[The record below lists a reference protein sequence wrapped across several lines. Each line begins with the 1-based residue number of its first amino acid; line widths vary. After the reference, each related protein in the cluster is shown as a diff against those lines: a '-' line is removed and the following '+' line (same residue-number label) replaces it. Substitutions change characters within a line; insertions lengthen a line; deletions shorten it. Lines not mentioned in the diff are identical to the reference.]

1 MNALSLVSLVRWR
14 INLFYWF
21 TAPGAAVTRLSP
33 DWREVDL
40 ELRPNWRNRNYVGTI
55 FGGTLYSA
63 LDPIYMLM
71 LIQNLGREYVV
82 WDKSATIH
90 FKKPGRTTLYAH
102 FRLTE
107 GQLQEIRAALESQ
120 RSIDR
125 LFTVELVDS
134 EGLVCVTAEKLIYM
148 RKQHAADRSAAAR

>member
-21 TAPGAAVTRLSP
+21 AAPGARVTRISP

-40 ELRPNWRNRNYVGTI
+40 ELRLNWRNRNYVGTI

-63 LDPIYMLM
+63 VDPIYMLM

-90 FKKPGRTTLYAH
+90 FKKPGRTTLYAR
-102 FRLTE
+102 FRVTE
-107 GQLQEIRAALESQ
+107 EQLREIRGALESE

-125 LFTVELVDS
+125 VFAVDLVDS
-134 EGLVCVTAEKLIYM
+134 EGAVHVTAEKVIYI
-148 RKQHAADRSAAAR
+148 RKKQAATAAGA

>member
-21 TAPGAAVTRLSP
+21 AAPGARVTRISP

-40 ELRPNWRNRNYVGTI
+40 QLRLNWRNRNYVGTI

-71 LIQNLGREYVV
+71 LIRNLGSDYVV
-82 WDKSATIH
+82 WDKAATIT
-90 FKKPGRTTLYAH
+90 FKKPGRGTLYAR
-102 FRLTE
+102 FRLTQE
-107 GQLQEIRAALESQ
+107 QLHEIRSALEWQ

-125 LFTVELVDS
+125 ILTVDLTDA
-134 EGLVCVTAEKLIYM
+134 EGTVHVTAEKVIYL
-148 RKQHAADRSAAAR
+148 RKKQAAAGSDASS

>member
-21 TAPGAAVTRLSP
+21 AAPGARLTRLSP

-40 ELRPNWRNRNYVGTI
+40 ELRLNWRNRNYVGTI

-71 LIQNLGREYVV
+71 LIRNLGSDYVV

-90 FKKPGRTTLYAH
+90 FRKPGRSTLSAR
-102 FRLTE
+102 FRVTQEHLD
-107 GQLQEIRAALESQ
+107 EIRAALDSQ

-125 LFTVELVDS
+125 VFTVDLVDS
-134 EGLVCVTAEKLIYM
+134 EGTVHVTAEKLIYI
-148 RKQHAADRSAAAR
+148 RKKQGTSAASA